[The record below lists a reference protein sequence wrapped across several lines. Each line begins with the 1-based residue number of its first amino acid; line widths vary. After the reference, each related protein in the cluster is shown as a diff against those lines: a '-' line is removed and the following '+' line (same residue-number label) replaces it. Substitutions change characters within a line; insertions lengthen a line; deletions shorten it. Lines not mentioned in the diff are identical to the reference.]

1 MKTLSVIVPALNE
14 EANIEDAVAEIHR
27 GVEGRFDDYEILLF
41 DDGSTDRTGALMDA
55 IGARDPKVRVTHHAS
70 PKNLGGVYKA
80 GVAIAR
86 HEYCV
91 MIPGDNENPASAM
104 HEPYAAIGRAEIV
117 IPYALRGKRTWT
129 RDTVSRS
136 YVTLMNGLFG
146 LGLRY
151 YNGTVIHRTENVRAI
166 TITTDS
172 FAYQTEALVKLLRM
186 GKSFVEVGVAVEP
199 KPGARESK
207 AFRPKNVY
215 GVLAAIARLAA
226 EVHGLGR
233 SERGQARRSPA
244 E

>member
-1 MKTLSVIVPALNE
+1 MNPIRKTLSIIVPALNE
-14 EANIEDAVAEIHR
+14 EANVAAAVDEIHR
-27 GVEGRFDDYEILLF
+27 GVMGHFEDYEILLF
-41 DDGSTDRTGALMDA
+41 DDGSTDRTGAIMDA
-55 IGARDPKVRVTHHAS
+55 LAADDPRVRVTHHPT

-80 GVAIAR
+80 GVALAR

-104 HEPYAAIGRAEIV
+104 QAPYEAVGRAEIV
-117 IPYALRGKRTWT
+117 IPYALRGKRKWT
-129 RDTVSRS
+129 RDAVSRS
-136 YVTLMNGLFG
+136 YVKLMNGLFG

-186 GKSFVEVGVAVEP
+186 GKTFVEVGVAVEP
-199 KPGARESK
+199 KGERESK

-215 GVLAAIARLAA
+215 GVLAAIARLAV
-226 EVHGLGR
+226 EVHGP
-233 SERGQARRSPA
+233 GQDTRRSTA
-244 E
+244 A